1 MYELYINVCM
11 EDGQYL
17 VDIKT
22 FLVLTIYK
30 LSEACDLRLKV
41 KNISHINGSV
51 LACNF
56 EDLDF
61 DLVHE
66 APELAQLCTWPVIL
80 LENYVISGLCSVA
93 RQICRTSEKQ
103 TVQKLLG
110 FRGACLVTCAESS
123 VWTQFCEIDITCT
136 INKVLSHQ
144 FLQEGHF
151 NLPVRIHNIYKI
163 ARNNLNDQ
171 SLISTKSRA
180 DINVLHDYA
189 EGPYFTLADFIL
201 YPCFQVFFKYC
212 QYLAVEPQIPLIN
225 AWFDKVQQ
233 HNFPGVSFQ
242 LSNLETKQS
251 CKKKVIVP
259 EIPNVSLYTADPTR
273 ALSGNHTNQNKI
285 EAALSLIDTYKADI
299 ANNVLPF
306 GFYKSFDWYSIPL
319 GANPQGGA
327 LPAKRAARK
336 CEQLENLVKATLEA
350 VGDKT
355 CRIVD
360 FCSGS
365 GHLGILI
372 ALALPKCK
380 VILVENKE
388 MSLARAKATIAKLH
402 INNVIIV
409 QSNLDYFTGTF
420 DLGLALHACGVAT
433 DLVLEMCIKNH
444 ADFVCC
450 PCCYGGIKD
459 CHEVSYPRSAKFQA
473 IFRNSESNYFNLAHA
488 ADQTH
493 NKENSKTTQGYFCM
507 DVIDS
512 DRRCYAEDSGYTVH
526 LGKLQPETCTN
537 KNNLLVG
544 IYKAGLSDFIAM
556 IIKSYQSFNS
566 PLNYYNF
573 FSPAVED

>member
-1 MYELYINVCM
+1 MIELCPKKPMLLGIIFLGALTLLVLVLESYWTENNRTAARKNRFIVEQNSSCFEKEPYVVLKECEPCSAFELRSKSLGVCIHTQYIEILRCANGKTVTRSCDKAAFYDEQTFWIFEGLM
-11 EDGQYL
+11 LVLSLISTLCVKARKRVLNGQYL

-66 APELAQLCTWPVIL
+66 APELAQLCTWP
-80 LENYVISGLCSVA
+80 
-93 RQICRTSEKQ
+93 
-103 TVQKLLG
+103 
-110 FRGACLVTCAESS
+110 
-123 VWTQFCEIDITCT
+123 
-136 INKVLSHQ
+136 
-144 FLQEGHF
+144 
-151 NLPVRIHNIYKI
+151 PVRIHNIYKI

-433 DLVLEMCIKNH
+433 DLVLEIL
-444 ADFVCC
+444 
-450 PCCYGGIKD
+450 P
-459 CHEVSYPRSAKFQA
+459 
-473 IFRNSESNYFNLAHA
+473 
-488 ADQTH
+488 
-493 NKENSKTTQGYFCM
+493 
-507 DVIDS
+507 
-512 DRRCYAEDSGYTVH
+512 
-526 LGKLQPETCTN
+526 
-537 KNNLLVG
+537 
-544 IYKAGLSDFIAM
+544 
-556 IIKSYQSFNS
+556 
-566 PLNYYNF
+566 
-573 FSPAVED
+573 